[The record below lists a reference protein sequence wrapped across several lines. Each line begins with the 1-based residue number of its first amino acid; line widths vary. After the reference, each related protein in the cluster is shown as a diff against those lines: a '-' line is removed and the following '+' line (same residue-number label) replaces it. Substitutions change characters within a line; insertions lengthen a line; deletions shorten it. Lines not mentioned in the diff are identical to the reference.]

1 MLNKFEEVLE
11 KWNGGFRGA
20 KIKLARELKVD
31 DSTISAWL
39 KGRSKPGKD
48 KIIKM
53 AKLFKK
59 SEEEIK
65 SMFVVDNSV
74 NQQANGNS
82 GNVISGNSFS
92 NVGNVAASHGGDI
105 EGIRQE
111 LRETRGS
118 LGDKIKVLEAKLD
131 LILEK
136 LRKGK

>member
-82 GNVISGNSFS
+82 GVIMGNNNS
-92 NVGNVAASHGGDI
+92 NVNNVAASHGGDI

-111 LRETRGS
+111 LRETRES

>member
-31 DSTISAWL
+31 DSTVSAWL

-65 SMFVVDNSV
+65 AMFVVDNSV
-74 NQQANGNS
+74 TQQAGRDSS
-82 GNVISGNSFS
+82 GTMTQNIGTASAAEISRLS
-92 NVGNVAASHGGDI
+92 
-105 EGIRQE
+105 
-111 LRETRGS
+111 
-118 LGDKIKVLEAKLD
+118 DKIEILSLKMDKILSA
-131 LILEK
+131 LEK
-136 LRKGK
+136 LTDGR

>member
-1 MLNKFEEVLE
+1 MNFKKILTE
-11 KWNGGFRGA
+11 WNDGIFRGA
-20 KIKLARELKVD
+20 QAKFAREMGVSKV
-31 DSTISAWL
+31 TVMRWL
-39 KGRSKPGKD
+39 SGALPPSEKQ
-48 KIIKM
+48 IKNM

-111 LRETRGS
+111 LLETRES

>member
-1 MLNKFEEVLE
+1 MNLKNILTE
-11 KWNGGFRGA
+11 WNDGIFRGA
-20 KIKLARELKVD
+20 QAKFAREMGVSKV
-31 DSTISAWL
+31 TVMRWL
-39 KGRSKPGKD
+39 SGALPPSEKQ
-48 KIIKM
+48 IKNM

-82 GNVISGNSFS
+82 GVIMGNNNS
-92 NVGNVAASHGGDI
+92 NVNNVAASHGGDI

-111 LRETRGS
+111 LRETRES

>member
-1 MLNKFEEVLE
+1 MKNK
-11 KWNGGFRGA
+11 KNIGK
-20 KIKLARELKVD
+20 KIVLARREAGFSQEEFAKKMGKTRQTIYTWENELFTP
-31 DSTISAWL
+31 S
-39 KGRSKPGKD
+39 
-48 KIIKM
+48 IKM
-53 AKLFKK
+53 LKK
-59 SEEEIK
+59 IAEVTGKTLDYFLQE
-65 SMFVVDNSV
+65 DNSV

-111 LRETRGS
+111 LRETRES
-118 LGDKIKVLEAKLD
+118 LGDKIKILEAKLD

>member
-1 MLNKFEEVLE
+1 MTTFKELLTE
-11 KWNGGFRGA
+11 WNNGYEYGSQV
-20 KIKLARELKVD
+20 KLARELKLSQ
-31 DSTISAWL
+31 STIMRWVTGALRPSE
-39 KGRSKPGKD
+39 KQ
-48 KIIKM
+48 IKNM

-65 SMFVVDNSV
+65 AMFVVDNSV

-82 GNVISGNSFS
+82 GVIMGNNNS
-92 NVGNVAASHGGDI
+92 NVNNVAASHGGDI

-111 LRETRGS
+111 LRETRES

>member
-1 MLNKFEEVLE
+1 MTTFKELLTE
-11 KWNGGFRGA
+11 WNNGYEYGSQV
-20 KIKLARELKVD
+20 KLARELKLSQ
-31 DSTISAWL
+31 STIMRWVTGALRPSE
-39 KGRSKPGKD
+39 KQ
-48 KIIKM
+48 IKNM

-82 GNVISGNSFS
+82 GNVSQTVN
-92 NVGNVAASHGGDI
+92 NAGGGEI

-111 LRETRGS
+111 LRETRES
-118 LGDKIKVLEAKLD
+118 LGDKIKILEAKLD

>member
-1 MLNKFEEVLE
+1 MTTFKELLTE
-11 KWNGGFRGA
+11 WNNGYEYGSQV
-20 KIKLARELKVD
+20 KLARELKLSQ
-31 DSTISAWL
+31 STIMRWVTGALRPSE
-39 KGRSKPGKD
+39 KQ
-48 KIIKM
+48 IKNM

-65 SMFVVDNSV
+65 AMFVVDNSV

-82 GNVISGNSFS
+82 GVIMGNNNS
-92 NVGNVAASHGGDI
+92 NVNNVAASHGGDI
-105 EGIRQE
+105 EEIRQE
-111 LRETRGS
+111 LRETRES